1 MNNSANVTAALV
13 EQFSANDGRRPR
25 ILVAKMGQDGHDRGQ
40 KVIATAFADLGFD
53 VDIGPLFATPEEAAR
68 QAVENDVHIIG
79 VSSLAAGHLTLV
91 PDLRAALEK
100 EGRPDIM
107 IVVGGVIPPTDYP
120 DVYAAGAKAIFGPGT
135 NITDAARDL
144 IAKLN
149 AERGYAAKTAAE

>member
-1 MNNSANVTAALV
+1 MNNAANVTAAMV
-13 EQFSANDGRRPR
+13 EDFSANDGRRPR

-91 PDLRAALEK
+91 PDLRAALEA

-107 IVVGGVIPPTDYP
+107 IVVGGVIPPADYP
-120 DVYAAGAKAIFGPGT
+120 AVYAAGAKAIFGPGT
-135 NITDAARDL
+135 NITEAARDL

-149 AERGYAAKTAAE
+149 AERGYVAKSAAE